1 MLEFLK
7 SIDTQVLLFVN
18 GHNSPFW
25 DSVMWQ
31 ISGKYLW
38 LPLYLGLLAY
48 IIYKYQ
54 KQSWII
60 LISIALV
67 ILMSDQIASHLIKN
81 LAERL
86 RPTHNL
92 AIKDLIHVVNGY
104 TGGKYG
110 FVSSHAS
117 NTFGLAIF
125 LTLLFK
131 KKWFGY
137 CIMLWAAIVSFSRIY
152 LGVHY
157 PGDILGGAIVGL
169 FSGIFVFGLLVKI
182 SKYFNLKIYTQI
194 QDGSD
199 RK

>member
-48 IIYKYQ
+48 IVYKFK

-60 LISIALV
+60 FISIALV

-86 RPTHNL
+86 RPTHE
-92 AIKDLIHVVNGY
+92 ASIKDLIHIVKGY
-104 TGGKYG
+104 TGGKFG

-131 KKWFGY
+131 KKWFG
-137 CIMLWAAIVSFSRIY
+137 CFILIWAAIVSFSRIY

-169 FSGIFVFGLLVKI
+169 FSGAFVYWLLLKI
-182 SKYFNLKIYTQI
+182 SKHYNLKVYKQI
-194 QDGSD
+194 QDVST
-199 RK
+199 RQ